1 MIFCYSSAGRQR
13 RPYRSRIRVGSGG
26 SFESRVRSMRLPFKH
41 VPSLGARIVFRP
53 FRAIPRRTA
62 VTSGL
67 TRCYRISNPS
77 IQVTNTL
84 NTSYVRAYMF
94 LPQREVVYQAGH
106 LSCQHNDFT
115 RCCYS
120 FRKEFTGFASADCT
134 DLRLT
139 VAIAIRRT
147 IPPATGRIS
156 IPSVTR

>member
-13 RPYRSRIRVGSGG
+13 RPHRSRIRVGPGG
-26 SFESRVRSMRLPFKH
+26 NFESRVRSMRLPFKH

-84 NTSYVRAYMF
+84 NTSYVRGVYVPAPNAKLFTKPDTYLVSITI
-94 LPQREVVYQAGH
+94 LPVAVIHSVKNSR
-106 LSCQHNDFT
+106 
-115 RCCYS
+115 
-120 FRKEFTGFASADCT
+120 
-134 DLRLT
+134 DLPALT
-139 VAIAIRRT
+139 AQ
-147 IPPATGRIS
+147 P
-156 IPSVTR
+156 